1 MLLIATIPL
10 NLHSKASASSDNFII
25 DFRINVSY
33 GLGWRVDTPD
43 PMTII
48 PGKEYKVNLMAVNDM
63 DSTKIAEIMYGY
75 LPPEFARY
83 FLLVECFCYDTI
95 KLKAKRIIELP
106 VVFIIDPAI
115 LKDRKFRKDK
125 NITIRF
131 NFYPQIKR

>member
-63 DSTKIAEIMYGY
+63 DSM
-75 LPPEFARY
+75 
-83 FLLVECFCYDTI
+83 
-95 KLKAKRIIELP
+95 KLIIEDYNG
-106 VVFIIDPAI
+106 IS
-115 LKDRKFRKDK
+115 FRNRATFFQK
-125 NITIRF
+125 
-131 NFYPQIKR
+131 